1 MFERRG
7 FMSRLAAKL
16 NALEAAANAATFST
30 AAVRLVKSG
39 RHYDEL
45 NDSEKDLY
53 SQ

>member
-30 AAVRLVKSG
+30 AAF
-39 RHYDEL
+39 
-45 NDSEKDLY
+45 DL
-53 SQ
+53 SKAVVVMAN